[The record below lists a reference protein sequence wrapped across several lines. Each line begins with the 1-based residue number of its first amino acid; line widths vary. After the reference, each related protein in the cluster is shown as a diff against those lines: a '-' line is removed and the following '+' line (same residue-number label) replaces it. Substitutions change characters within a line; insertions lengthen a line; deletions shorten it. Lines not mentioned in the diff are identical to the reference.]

1 MVQKVKLLKTFL
13 LAFNSKKP
21 AFISVEEKKSGTK
34 ESKSSWHKVRK
45 LFLLLFFFEVA
56 RSKFSYHSNLLS

>member
-1 MVQKVKLLKTFL
+1 MLANYLVKDNRLMVQKVKLLKTFL

-34 ESKSSWHKVRK
+34 ESKSSWHTVR
-45 LFLLLFFFEVA
+45 
-56 RSKFSYHSNLLS
+56 